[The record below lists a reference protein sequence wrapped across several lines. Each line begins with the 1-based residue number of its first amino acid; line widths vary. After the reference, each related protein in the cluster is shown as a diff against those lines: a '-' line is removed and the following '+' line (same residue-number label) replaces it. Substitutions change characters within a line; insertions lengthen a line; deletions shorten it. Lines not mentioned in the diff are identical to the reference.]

1 MWKPS
6 LVSCLRVSPRE
17 RVVENDSSLLSKHHQ
32 LRSVRGYIEIEWQLA
47 VSLYLLKMSIS
58 SLSIIKSVSL
68 GFSCGILRLP
78 LSLACGCEEANP
90 IFEEEV

>member
-1 MWKPS
+1 M
-6 LVSCLRVSPRE
+6 
-17 RVVENDSSLLSKHHQ
+17 ENDSSLLSKHHQ
-32 LRSVRGYIEIEWQLA
+32 LRSVRGYIEIEGYCL
-47 VSLYLLKMSIS
+47 LPFYLLKMSIS
-58 SLSIIKSVSL
+58 SISIIKSVSV